1 MVKSGLRK
9 MNHQDI
15 KKKLREMSKA
25 ELRAL
30 FEKAELEDIEK
41 DLLKYAYIYER
52 MVLNT
57 CAKLNI
63 SESTYHRI
71 LPIALIKIYYTLK
84 FN

>member
-1 MVKSGLRK
+1 
-9 MNHQDI
+9 MNHQNI

-30 FEKAELEDIEK
+30 FEKAELEETEK
-41 DLLKYAYIYER
+41 WLLRYAYIDER
-52 MVLNT
+52 LVLNT

-63 SESTYHRI
+63 SESTYHRM
-71 LPIALIKIYYTLK
+71 LPIALVKIYYTLK

>member
-1 MVKSGLRK
+1 
-9 MNHQDI
+9 MNHQNI

-30 FEKAELEDIEK
+30 FEKAELEETEK
-41 DLLKYAYIYER
+41 WLLRYAYIDER

-63 SESTYHRI
+63 SESTYHRL
-71 LPIALIKIYYTLK
+71 LPVALIKIYYTLK
-84 FN
+84 SN

>member
-1 MVKSGLRK
+1 
-9 MNHQDI
+9 MNHQNI
-15 KKKLREMSKA
+15 KKILKSMSKP

-30 FEKAELEDIEK
+30 FEKAELEETEK
-41 DLLKYAYIYER
+41 WLLRYAYIDER

-63 SESTYHRI
+63 SESTYHRL
-71 LPIALIKIYYTLK
+71 LPVALIKIYYTLK

>member
-1 MVKSGLRK
+1 MEL
-9 MNHQDI
+9 NIQDI
-15 KKKLREMSKA
+15 KKKLKQMSKS

-30 FEKAELEDIEK
+30 FEKAEVNETEK
-41 DLLKYAYIYER
+41 WLLKYAYIDER

-63 SESTYHRI
+63 SESTYHRM
-71 LPIALIKIYYTLK
+71 LPIALVKIYYTLK

>member
-1 MVKSGLRK
+1 
-9 MNHQDI
+9 MNHQNI

-30 FEKAELEDIEK
+30 FEKAELEETEK
-41 DLLKYAYIYER
+41 WLLRYAYIDER

-63 SESTYHRI
+63 SESTYHRM
-71 LPIALIKIYYTLK
+71 LPIALVKIYYTLK

>member
-1 MVKSGLRK
+1 
-9 MNHQDI
+9 MNHQNI

-30 FEKAELEDIEK
+30 FEKAELEESEK
-41 DLLKYAYIYER
+41 WLLRYAYIDER
-52 MVLNT
+52 LVLNT

-63 SESTYHRI
+63 SESTYHRM
-71 LPIALIKIYYTLK
+71 LPIALVKIYYTLK

>member
-1 MVKSGLRK
+1 MSKPE
-9 MNHQDI
+9 
-15 KKKLREMSKA
+15 LRE
-25 ELRAL
+25 L

-41 DLLKYAYIYER
+41 DLLKYAYIKER

-63 SESTYHRI
+63 SESTYHRL
-71 LPIALIKIYYTLK
+71 LPIALVKIYYTLK

>member
-1 MVKSGLRK
+1 
-9 MNHQDI
+9 MNHQNI

-30 FEKAELEDIEK
+30 FEKAELEETEK
-41 DLLKYAYIYER
+41 WLLRYAYIDER

-63 SESTYHRI
+63 SESTYHRL
-71 LPIALIKIYYTLK
+71 LPVALIKIYYTLK

>member
-1 MVKSGLRK
+1 

-63 SESTYHRI
+63 SESTYHRM
-71 LPIALIKIYYTLK
+71 LPIALVKIYYTLK

>member
-1 MVKSGLRK
+1 
-9 MNHQDI
+9 MNHQNI
-15 KKKLREMSKA
+15 KKKLKEMSKA

-30 FEKAELEDIEK
+30 FEKAELEETEK
-41 DLLKYAYIYER
+41 WLLRYAYIDER

-63 SESTYHRI
+63 SESTYHRL